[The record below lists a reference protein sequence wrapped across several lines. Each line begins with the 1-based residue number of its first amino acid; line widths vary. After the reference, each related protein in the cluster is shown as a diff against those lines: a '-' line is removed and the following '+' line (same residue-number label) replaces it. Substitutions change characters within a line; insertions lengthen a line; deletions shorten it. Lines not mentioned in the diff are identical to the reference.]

1 MELWQNDGVKYSLQV
16 WLCGNHFI
24 NYIYNASLDFY
35 MKNYASKWIM
45 QRLTAVILIP
55 LTFWFV
61 YQCVIL
67 SNYEYDQIKS
77 FFYSKINASL
87 FFILIIAMLYHAKL
101 GNETIVEDYVTSH
114 NLKKITK
121 LTISALTYIFMILT
135 TISLFFI
142 LIMSMLYHA
151 KLGNETIVED
161 YVTSYNLKKITKFT
175 ISTLTYLTMI
185 LTTISLF
192 NIISS

>member
-1 MELWQNDGVKYSLQV
+1 
-16 WLCGNHFI
+16 
-24 NYIYNASLDFY
+24 

-45 QRLTAVILIP
+45 LRLTAVILIP

-101 GNETIVEDYVTSH
+101 GNETIVEDYVTSV

-121 LTISALTYIFMILT
+121 LFISVLIYLSMILT
-135 TISLFFI
+135 TISLF
-142 LIMSMLYHA
+142 Y
-151 KLGNETIVED
+151 IV
-161 YVTSYNLKKITKFT
+161 
-175 ISTLTYLTMI
+175 
-185 LTTISLF
+185 
-192 NIISS
+192 SS

>member
-1 MELWQNDGVKYSLQV
+1 MELWQNDGSKHCIQIRLRRD
-16 WLCGNHFI
+16 NFI
-24 NYIYNASLDFY
+24 NFIDNVSMDFH

-61 YQCVIL
+61 YQCVLL

-77 FFYSKINASL
+77 FFFSKINASL

-101 GNETIVEDYVTSH
+101 GNETIVEDYVTSV

-121 LTISALTYIFMILT
+121 LIISVLTYLSMILT
-135 TISLFFI
+135 TISLF
-142 LIMSMLYHA
+142 Y
-151 KLGNETIVED
+151 IV
-161 YVTSYNLKKITKFT
+161 
-175 ISTLTYLTMI
+175 IS
-185 LTTISLF
+185 
-192 NIISS
+192 